1 VEIERFPR
9 NDQSVRFGD
18 ALVEHTYQRRP
29 VDVTLPSHGVF
40 VLESHHAPDFRM
52 TAQCHDFLEVF
63 YVLKGTGVFR
73 IDGQRYP
80 ARHGDI
86 LIVPVGRVH
95 VIEDDPA
102 EPLALYGIC
111 IAPEVWRHEPTLL
124 DHLPSGRLPA
134 SKLLAAR
141 VRADL
146 RQLLFEQTLARPGRC
161 TLSLGLAL
169 QLVARLARSF
179 LDADSSSS
187 ASGPSNSDHRQAV
200 ARYVADLSH
209 RFFEDTDLDH
219 VAAELGMS
227 RRRFTHLFRQAAG
240 ASWSAHLT
248 RLRID
253 YACQL
258 LRESSR
264 SILAI
269 AFETGYE
276 DLSSFYRSFKR
287 EKGLPPRAWRER
299 HAVRKSPRP
308 VDRIK

>member
-1 VEIERFPR
+1 
-9 NDQSVRFGD
+9 
-18 ALVEHTYQRRP
+18 VEHTYQRRP
-29 VDVTLPSHGVF
+29 VEVALPAHGVF

-80 ARHGDI
+80 AHHGDI
-86 LIVPVGRVH
+86 LIVPSGRVH
-95 VIEDDPA
+95 VIEDDPS

-111 IAPEVWRHEPTLL
+111 IAPQVWRQEPALL
-124 DHLPSGRLPA
+124 EHLPPGRLPA

-146 RQLLFEQTLARPGRC
+146 RQLLFEQTQTRPGRC
-161 TLSLGLAL
+161 ALSLGLAL
-169 QLVARLARSF
+169 QLVARLARSN
-179 LDADSSSS
+179 LDSDPSSS
-187 ASGPSNSDHRQAV
+187 AVGNSVADHRQAV
-200 ARYVADLSH
+200 ARYIADLSH

-227 RRRFTHLFRQAAG
+227 RRRFTHLFRLAAG
-240 ASWSAHLT
+240 ASWSAYLT

-276 DLSSFYRSFKR
+276 DLSSFYRAFKR

-299 HAVRKSPRP
+299 HVARRSTRP
-308 VDRIK
+308 GERIK

>member
-1 VEIERFPR
+1 M
-9 NDQSVRFGD
+9 
-18 ALVEHTYQRRP
+18 EHNYQRRP
-29 VDVTLPSHGVF
+29 VSVALPAHGVF

-52 TAQCHDFLEVF
+52 AAQCHDFLEIF

-73 IDGQRYP
+73 IDGQRFP
-80 ARHGDI
+80 GRRDDI
-86 LIVPVGRVH
+86 LIVPAGRIH

-111 IAPEVWRHEPTLL
+111 IAPHVCRHEPALIEN
-124 DHLPSGRLPA
+124 LPAGRLSA

-146 RQLLFEQTLARPGRC
+146 RQLLFEQTQMRPGRC
-161 TLSLGLAL
+161 TLSLGLTL
-169 QLVARLARSF
+169 QLLARLARSF
-179 LDADSSSS
+179 LDADSPHAAADST
-187 ASGPSNSDHRQAV
+187 GSDHRQAV

-209 RFFEDTDLDH
+209 RFFEDSDLDH

-227 RRRFTHLFRQAAG
+227 RRCFTQLFRQTAG
-240 ASWSAHLT
+240 ASWSAYLT
-248 RLRID
+248 QLRLD

-258 LRESSR
+258 LRETSR

-269 AFETGYE
+269 AFECGYE
-276 DLSSFYRSFKR
+276 DLSSFYRAFKR

-299 HAVRKSPRP
+299 HRKLS
-308 VDRIK
+308 V

>member
-1 VEIERFPR
+1 
-9 NDQSVRFGD
+9 
-18 ALVEHTYQRRP
+18 VEHTYQRRP
-29 VDVTLPSHGVF
+29 VDVALPAHGVF

-52 TAQCHDFLEVF
+52 SAQCHDFLEIF
-63 YVLKGTGVFR
+63 YVLKGSGVFR
-73 IDGQRYP
+73 IDGQRHP

-86 LIVPVGRVH
+86 LIVPAGFDH

-102 EPLALYGIC
+102 KPLALYGIC
-111 IAPEVWRHEPTLL
+111 IAPQVWRHEPELIE
-124 DHLPSGRLPA
+124 HLPAGRLLA
-134 SKLLAAR
+134 SKLLAGR

-146 RQLLFEQTLARPGRC
+146 RQLLFEQTLARAGRC
-161 TLSLGLAL
+161 TLILGLTL
-169 QLVARLARSF
+169 QLLARLARSF
-179 LDADSSSS
+179 LDAGPPASSANSS
-187 ASGPSNSDHRQAV
+187 ASAHRQAV

-240 ASWSAHLT
+240 ASWSAYLT
-248 RLRID
+248 QLRMN

-258 LRESSR
+258 LRETSR

-276 DLSSFYRSFKR
+276 DLSSFYRAFKR
-287 EKGLPPRAWRER
+287 EKGLPPRAWCER
-299 HAVRKSPRP
+299 HAGRKR
-308 VDRIK
+308 RAEAQ

>member
-1 VEIERFPR
+1 
-9 NDQSVRFGD
+9 
-18 ALVEHTYQRRP
+18 VEHTYQRRP
-29 VDVTLPSHGVF
+29 VAVALPAHGVF
-40 VLESHHAPDFRM
+40 VLESYHAPDFRM
-52 TAQCHDFLEVF
+52 AAQCHDFLEIF

-73 IDGQRYP
+73 IDGQRHP
-80 ARHGDI
+80 ACHDDI
-86 LIVPVGRVH
+86 LIVPTGRVH

-111 IAPEVWRHEPTLL
+111 IAPQVWRHEPALL
-124 DHLPSGRLPA
+124 EHLPAGRLPA

-169 QLVARLARSF
+169 QLLVRLARSF
-179 LDADSSSS
+179 QDAEQPSS
-187 ASGPSNSDHRQAV
+187 AGSSVLDHRQAV
-200 ARYVADLSH
+200 ARYIADLSH
-209 RFFEDTDLDH
+209 RFFEDTNLDQ

-240 ASWSAHLT
+240 ASWSAYLT
-248 RLRID
+248 RLRIE

-258 LRESSR
+258 LRETSR
-264 SILAI
+264 SIPAI
-269 AFETGYE
+269 AFEAGYE
-276 DLSSFYRSFKR
+276 DLSSFYRAFKR

-299 HAVRKSPRP
+299 HAGR
-308 VDRIK
+308 

>member
-1 VEIERFPR
+1 M
-9 NDQSVRFGD
+9 
-18 ALVEHTYQRRP
+18 EHTYQRRP
-29 VDVTLPSHGVF
+29 VEVALPAHGVF

-73 IDGQRYP
+73 IDGHRHA

-86 LIVPVGRVH
+86 LIVPSGRVH
-95 VIEDDPA
+95 VIEDDPSD
-102 EPLALYGIC
+102 PLALYGIC
-111 IAPEVWRHEPTLL
+111 IAPQVWRHEPALL
-124 DHLPSGRLPA
+124 EHLPVGRLPS
-134 SKLLAAR
+134 SKLLAPR

-146 RQLLFEQTLARPGRC
+146 RQLLFEQTQARPGRC

-169 QLVARLARSF
+169 QLMARLARSF
-179 LDADSSSS
+179 VDADPASSTTGSS
-187 ASGPSNSDHRQAV
+187 VSDHRQAV
-200 ARYVADLSH
+200 ARYIADLSH

-227 RRRFTHLFRQAAG
+227 RRRFTHLFRLATG
-240 ASWSAHLT
+240 ASWSEHLT
-248 RLRID
+248 RLRIE

-299 HAVRKSPRP
+299 HVSRKARRRSAIS
-308 VDRIK
+308 DTLLE

>member
-1 VEIERFPR
+1 
-9 NDQSVRFGD
+9 
-18 ALVEHTYQRRP
+18 VEHTYQRRP
-29 VDVTLPSHGVF
+29 VEVALPSHGVF

-73 IDGQRYP
+73 IDGKRHP

-86 LIVPVGRVH
+86 LIVPAGRVH
-95 VIEDDPA
+95 IIEDDPA

-111 IAPEVWRHEPTLL
+111 IAPHVWRHEPSLL
-124 DHLPSGRLPA
+124 EYLPAGRLPS
-134 SKLLAAR
+134 SKLLGAR

-146 RQLLFEQTLARPGRC
+146 RQLLFEQTQARPGRC

-169 QLVARLARSF
+169 QLVARLARSH
-179 LDADSSSS
+179 LDSDLSSSPVGNS
-187 ASGPSNSDHRQAV
+187 VSDHRQAL
-200 ARYVADLSH
+200 ARYIADLSH
-209 RFFEDTDLDH
+209 RFFEDTNLDH

-227 RRRFTHLFRQAAG
+227 RRRFTHLFRLATG
-240 ASWSAHLT
+240 ASWSAYLT
-248 RLRID
+248 KLRID

-258 LRESSR
+258 LRETSR

-276 DLSSFYRSFKR
+276 DLSSFYRAFKR

-299 HAVRKSPRP
+299 HVIRKSKRRSKLP
-308 VDRIK
+308 DLQI

>member
-1 VEIERFPR
+1 M
-9 NDQSVRFGD
+9 
-18 ALVEHTYQRRP
+18 A
-29 VDVTLPSHGVF
+29 
-40 VLESHHAPDFRM
+40 
-52 TAQCHDFLEVF
+52 AQCHDFLEIF

-73 IDGQRYP
+73 IDGQRHP
-80 ARHGDI
+80 ARHDDI
-86 LIVPVGRVH
+86 LIVPTGRVH

-111 IAPEVWRHEPTLL
+111 IAPQVWRHEPALL
-124 DHLPSGRLPA
+124 EQLPAGRLPA

-146 RQLLFEQTLARPGRC
+146 RQLLFEQTLVRPGRS

-169 QLVARLARSF
+169 QLLVRLARSF
-179 LDADSSSS
+179 QDAEPPSPLG
-187 ASGPSNSDHRQAV
+187 ASVSDHRQAV

-240 ASWSAHLT
+240 ASWSAYLT
-248 RLRID
+248 RLRIE

-258 LRESSR
+258 LRETSR
-264 SILAI
+264 SIPAI

-276 DLSSFYRSFKR
+276 DLSSFYRAFKR

-299 HAVRKSPRP
+299 PTSRKTPPYSSLP
-308 VDRIK
+308 DSQI

>member
-1 VEIERFPR
+1 M
-9 NDQSVRFGD
+9 
-18 ALVEHTYQRRP
+18 EHTYQRRP
-29 VDVTLPSHGVF
+29 VDVALPAHGVF

-52 TAQCHDFLEVF
+52 TAQCHDFLEIF

-73 IDGQRYP
+73 IDGRRHP
-80 ARHGDI
+80 AHRGDI
-86 LIVPVGRVH
+86 LIVPSGRIH

-111 IAPEVWRHEPTLL
+111 IAPQVWRHEPALIEF
-124 DHLPSGRLPA
+124 LPAGRLPT

-146 RQLLFEQTLARPGRC
+146 RQLLFEQTQARPGRC

-169 QLVARLARSF
+169 QLLARLARSF
-179 LDADSSSS
+179 LDADAPPTATGSS
-187 ASGPSNSDHRQAV
+187 ASDHRQAV

-209 RFFEDTDLDH
+209 RFFEDNDLDH

-227 RRRFTHLFRQAAG
+227 RRSFTQLFRQSAG
-240 ASWSAHLT
+240 ASWSAYLT

-258 LRESSR
+258 LRETSR

-269 AFETGYE
+269 AFESGYE
-276 DLSSFYRSFKR
+276 DLSSFYRAFKR
-287 EKGLPPRAWRER
+287 QEGLPPRAWRER
-299 HAVRKSPRP
+299 HAARSSRRRTRVPDLQNP
-308 VDRIK
+308 IA